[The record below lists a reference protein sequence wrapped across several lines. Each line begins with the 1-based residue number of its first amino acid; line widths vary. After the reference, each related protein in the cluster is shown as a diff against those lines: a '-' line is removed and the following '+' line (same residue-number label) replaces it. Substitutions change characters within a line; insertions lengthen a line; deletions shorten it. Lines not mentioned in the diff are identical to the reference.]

1 MYKDG
6 QILIGKSNDKNIY
19 LNLKTANRHGLIAG
33 ATGTGKTTTLRVLA
47 ESFSD
52 AGVPVFLADV
62 KGDLAAM
69 YQAGEQTDR
78 ISERISSL
86 NISAEDFSFRGF
98 PVNFWDV
105 YSALGMPEDIASK
118 NKYTTASL
126 PLHTT
131 VSEVGPIILA
141 RMLSLNDTQSQILKV
156 VFKIADDEGIL
167 LIDSKDLKAMLNYVG
182 DNAKEYS
189 AEYGNIA
196 KQSINT
202 IMRAII
208 ALEEEGAD
216 IFFSEPAIDINDWLT
231 KDYNDKG
238 YIQILDCTKL
248 ILNPTMYS
256 SFMLW
261 FISELYENMP
271 EVGDTAKPRI
281 VFFFDEAHILFDNAP
296 KALLEKFEQVV
307 KLSRSKGIGIYFI
320 TQSPQDISEG
330 ILSQLGMK
338 IQHALHAYT
347 PAELKKVKQVAE
359 TYRTN
364 EAFDTY
370 ETLTSLG
377 IGEALVSV
385 LDENGIPS
393 IVEKTVIL
401 PPQSKEGSVEE
412 TERMNVT
419 KSSPLFRR
427 YSDYID
433 RDSAYEFFQRK
444 NAQLA
449 EEAEACEK
457 AKQEEKEAL
466 RAEKEAEKEAEK
478 AEREAERAQRA
489 AEREAERAA
498 AKAAKEAEKAQTQN
512 AKAAQ
517 KAVKS
522 VASTTAGTIGRQIG
536 KSVGSSMGGSFG
548 KTLGGNI
555 GASLGRGILSTLF
568 RK

>member
-1 MYKDG
+1 MYKNE
-6 QILIGKSNDKNIY
+6 QILLGKAGDKDI
-19 LNLKTANRHGLIAG
+19 LFNLKTANRHGLIAG
-33 ATGTGKTTTLRVLA
+33 ATGTGKTTSLKVLA

-52 AGVPVFLADV
+52 AGVPVFLADI
-62 KGDLAAM
+62 KGDLSAM
-69 YQAGEQTDR
+69 FKTGTT
-78 ISERISSL
+78 SESIQKRLKDL
-86 NISAEDFSFRGF
+86 NISESDFSFKGF
-98 PVNFWDV
+98 PVNFWDI
-105 YSALGMPEDIASK
+105 YSALGMPEDIASSE
-118 NKYTTASL
+118 KYTTASL

-131 VSEVGPIILA
+131 VSEVGPVILA
-141 RMLSLNDTQSQILKV
+141 RMLSLNDTQTQILKV

-167 LIDSKDLKAMLNYVG
+167 LVDSKDLKAMLNYVG
-182 DNAKEYS
+182 ENAKDYS
-189 AEYGNIA
+189 AEYGNLA

-216 IFFSEPAIDINDWLT
+216 IFFSEPAVDINDWMA
-231 KDYNDKG
+231 KDFNDKG

-271 EVGDTAKPRI
+271 EIGDTAKPRI
-281 VFFFDEAHILFDNAP
+281 AFFFDEAHILFDSAP

-320 TQSPQDISEG
+320 TQSPQDIPDG

-359 TYRTN
+359 TYRAN
-364 EAFDTY
+364 DAFDTY
-370 ETLTSLG
+370 EVLTSLG

-393 IVEKTVIL
+393 IVEKTAII
-401 PPQSKEGSVEE
+401 PPQSQNGAIDIAERRLV
-412 TERMNVT
+412 TE
-419 KSSPLFRR
+419 KSPLYKR

-444 NAQLA
+444 NAALA
-449 EEAEACEK
+449 EEEAAAEK
-457 AKQEEKEAL
+457 AKLEEKEAL

-478 AEREAERAQRA
+478 AEKAALKEAEREKKAAQ
-489 AEREAERAA
+489 REAERAA
-498 AKAAKEAEKAQTQN
+498 KEAAKEKEKNT
-512 AKAAQ
+512 KAAQ

-536 KSVGSSMGGSFG
+536 KSVGSSVGGSFG

-568 RK
+568 KK